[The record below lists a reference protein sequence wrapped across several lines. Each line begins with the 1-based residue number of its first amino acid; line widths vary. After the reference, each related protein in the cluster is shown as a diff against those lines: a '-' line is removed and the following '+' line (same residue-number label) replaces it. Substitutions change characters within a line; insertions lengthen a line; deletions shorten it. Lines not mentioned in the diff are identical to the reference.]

1 MKHPF
6 VPILTALAMAGCT
19 SSEPAAYMPAA
30 APAVRAQAENAAG
43 FPSPPACAPGA
54 ACALPAGSGNCRTA
68 GAVTTC
74 DVPPDPLAD
83 TTTYTN

>member
-1 MKHPF
+1 MKLPF
-6 VPILTALAMAGCT
+6 LPALLVLATAGCT
-19 SSEPAAYMPAA
+19 SSEPATYTPAM
-30 APAVRAQAENAAG
+30 APTVPAQAEAAAG
-43 FPSPPACAPGA
+43 FPSPPACEPGT
-54 ACALPAGSGNCRTA
+54 ACALTAEGGNCRTV